1 MCEVV
6 GDHSINNVDL
16 EYPFDIFLS
25 TEGSRLDVPGIAST
39 ATFKHC
45 TSDELAGAA
54 VALAA
59 EWRILAMSYNLLSA
73 TGMRVTSADPGL
85 SDSVPTQAARDAAHL
100 RRDLQAAADLNSL
113 DPLSDDPRRRRAA
126 KRPRTGTPTGNA
138 KAKPQP
144 RRSPEVEDDNMALV
158 GQASDVESSGEGEG
172 VVPVP
177 GSMAHVDDGLV
188 SLSDGVLMDASV
200 VENLLG
206 DTDLADD
213 GEPPVDGL
221 FETPVEPKADAS
233 SPSAL
238 GALAAVAGD
247 GAVAAPSA
255 SAQAAALVAMDSVL
269 ADLSS
274 VTGVGAEEP
283 APLASSSSS
292 VPVADP
298 PLEPDGQVVAPPS
311 SSALRADRPAIS
323 ILPVGE
329 AVPGGPAGWTK
340 SGAGYI
346 YDAERRSK
354 GRITGWGPKV
364 AVRSTSGK
372 SHAFNRERATDG
384 QLMVWLQSGFAPH
397 LRPDQ
402 DAGSRAEQ
410 GPAQPTQP

>member
-1 MCEVV
+1 
-6 GDHSINNVDL
+6 
-16 EYPFDIFLS
+16 
-25 TEGSRLDVPGIAST
+25 
-39 ATFKHC
+39 
-45 TSDELAGAA
+45 
-54 VALAA
+54 
-59 EWRILAMSYNLLSA
+59 
-73 TGMRVTSADPGL
+73 
-85 SDSVPTQAARDAAHL
+85 
-100 RRDLQAAADLNSL
+100 
-113 DPLSDDPRRRRAA
+113 
-126 KRPRTGTPTGNA
+126 
-138 KAKPQP
+138 
-144 RRSPEVEDDNMALV
+144 MALV

-221 FETPVEPKADAS
+221 FEAPAEPKADAS

-238 GALAAVAGD
+238 VALAAVAGD

-311 SSALRADRPAIS
+311 SSALRAASDLHPA
-323 ILPVGE
+323 GWGGC
-329 AVPGGPAGWTK
+329 ARGPAGWTK

-354 GRITGWGPKV
+354 GRITCWGPNV

-397 LRPDQ
+397 LRRDQ